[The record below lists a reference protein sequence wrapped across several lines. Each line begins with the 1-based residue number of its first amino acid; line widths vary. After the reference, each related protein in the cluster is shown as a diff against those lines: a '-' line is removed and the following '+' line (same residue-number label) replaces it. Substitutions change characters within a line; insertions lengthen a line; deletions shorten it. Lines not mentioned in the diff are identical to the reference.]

1 MEFNRKVL
9 PLKEYK
15 SYKALCA
22 FQRLIFGLQ
31 MIPGNMQYSYE
42 EFCAIIEKMSPED
55 QLKTVTQAAK
65 MVTLDEDEVNALV
78 CFCTDKNG
86 IPYTSENK
94 KTLSPSDIVEI
105 IVTVSMHIL
114 SDIHIDLLSNE
125 EKKNLKTS
133 QLTSVAPS

>member
-1 MEFNRKVL
+1 MDFKRKVL

-31 MIPGNMQYSYE
+31 MIPGNMKYSYE
-42 EFCAIIEKMSPED
+42 EFCDIIEKMSPED
-55 QLKTVTQAAK
+55 QLKTITQAAK

-86 IPYTSENK
+86 IPYTNENK
-94 KTLSPSDIVEI
+94 KNLTGSDIVEI
-105 IVTVSMHIL
+105 VVTVCMAIL
-114 SDIHIDLLSNE
+114 KDIHIDLVTPE
-125 EKKNLKTS
+125 EKKN
-133 QLTSVAPS
+133 